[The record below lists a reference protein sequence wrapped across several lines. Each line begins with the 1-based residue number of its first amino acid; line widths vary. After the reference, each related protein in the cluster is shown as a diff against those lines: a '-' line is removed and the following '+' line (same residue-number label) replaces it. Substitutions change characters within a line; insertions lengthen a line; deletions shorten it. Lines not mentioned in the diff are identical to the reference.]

1 LVFILAIC
9 NLFPHV
15 TCTISFTNSH
25 PLSLKSPWVLS
36 FLFFVVSCPCFL
48 VVPLHEGLLKPPCCL
63 VSSKILSKPRGSS
76 SNWTGPSQPVY
87 GLHTHT
93 HKKKKNPYLEQ
104 IHMSLFW
111 LSLHLCTGSCPIVTS
126 HLSRLVLNSR
136 QPEPNRY

>member
-93 HKKKKNPYLEQ
+93 HKKKKIPTWNKSICLYSGFHFISVQVPVP
-104 IHMSLFW
+104 
-111 LSLHLCTGSCPIVTS
+111 LSPLTS
-126 HLSRLVLNSR
+126 PDWS
-136 QPEPNRY
+136 